1 MFPQL
6 ETERLRL
13 RELTVNDAER
23 VLACFSNELVIR
35 YYGQDKMTR
44 MEEAEDIIHFF
55 TRNFHEKRGVRWGI
69 ERKGTNE
76 VIGTIGLNAL
86 VMKHKR
92 AEIGYELH
100 PDYWGLGYASESLT
114 AVLSYG
120 FKQLELTRIGAVV
133 FLENEASSRLL
144 LNQGFQREGILRS
157 YMYQDGKA
165 HDAYI
170 YSLINRNG
178 SE

>member
-23 VLACFSNELVIR
+23 VLACFTNELVIR

-44 MEEAEDIIHFF
+44 VEEAKDIIHFF

-69 ERKGTNE
+69 ERKETNE
-76 VIGTIGLNAL
+76 LIGTIGLNAL

-92 AEIGYELH
+92 AEVGYELH
-100 PDYWGLGYASESLT
+100 PDYWGLGYASESL
-114 AVLSYG
+114 ASVLSYG

-157 YMYQDGKA
+157 YMCQNGKP
-165 HDAYI
+165 HDAYL
-170 YSLINRNG
+170 YSLINGNG
-178 SE
+178 